1 MVVYNFNTAG
11 SWGKMLHKNLYWF
24 YNFYKYETISK
35 SNESKWEK
43 ISYAYELQ
51 IIYVDTWRG
60 GA

>member
-35 SNESKWEK
+35 SNESKWK
-43 ISYAYELQ
+43 KKSHMHMNSK
-51 IIYVDTWRG
+51 
-60 GA
+60 